1 MRNYKELSQFETFLE
16 RFQYLRLD
24 GVVGAQTFGFD
35 RWINQQFYRSQEWKA
50 VREFVIVRDG
60 GRDLGIAGYEIH
72 RGLYIHHMNPMTV
85 EDIRHGNESIL
96 DSNFLITVSF
106 KTHNAIHYG
115 NEDLLPRD
123 PVVRRAGDTTL
134 W

>member
-60 GRDLGIAGYEIH
+60 GCDLGIAGYEIH